1 MQADHP
7 AAQRNCAALK
17 QGQMPR
23 SPNEGRASDRGVVV
37 SIAKIPSAFPLLDT
51 LKVVHIWY
59 TTITTHG
66 WRVLEFNYS
75 GLVIGARQ
83 STLDLCL
90 RSSFPPAGYAKLS
103 VISTPTGELKN
114 DRK

>member
-1 MQADHP
+1 MQ
-7 AAQRNCAALK
+7 
-17 QGQMPR
+17 G
-23 SPNEGRASDRGVVV
+23 SSNESRASHRGVVV
-37 SIAKIPSAFPLLDT
+37 LIAKIPSAVPLLDT

-83 STLDLCL
+83 
-90 RSSFPPAGYAKLS
+90 
-103 VISTPTGELKN
+103 
-114 DRK
+114 